1 MNLSD
6 TERRQ
11 GFSTWLRTG
20 RLPSVR
26 SADGH
31 ELKFNPWHDL
41 EDGRFTFVGSG
52 RRYDSASGARKAAAR
67 ANIARHDATN
77 SGVTR
82 RLRGGSGPSA
92 PASPG
97 QPRTIVDP
105 VSSDRPVVKNRN
117 ETAKS
122 NLKVWKNPVVE
133 GVIGAGEGV
142 YSAAE
147 GAVSGLYSALTTN
160 PVITARSIGYR
171 LAHTVDDALVAENTP
186 ARVQI
191 ARASKSVR
199 EASARDVGRAAGSVV
214 GNVALVATPARI
226 FSKVSTAR
234 RIRAVPPRTTY
245 KPPEIGWANENLKSK
260 ELWKIYNDSATG
272 ARPGK
277 APTLMRTLPD
287 GSKRPVKFD
296 GIDGDYLIDRKWTVS
311 TRPRAKAQVLR
322 QSQVLAQNRQIAVW
336 EVPTAVQK
344 EKALKLLKQRNVRN
358 IKVRIVK
365 P

>member
-1 MNLSD
+1 
-6 TERRQ
+6 
-11 GFSTWLRTG
+11 
-20 RLPSVR
+20 
-26 SADGH
+26 
-31 ELKFNPWHDL
+31 
-41 EDGRFTFVGSG
+41 
-52 RRYDSASGARKAAAR
+52 
-67 ANIARHDATN
+67 
-77 SGVTR
+77 
-82 RLRGGSGPSA
+82 
-92 PASPG
+92 
-97 QPRTIVDP
+97 
-105 VSSDRPVVKNRN
+105 VVKNRN

-214 GNVALVATPARI
+214 GNVALAATPARI

-311 TRPRAKAQVLR
+311 TRPRAKAQILR

>member
-26 SADGH
+26 NADGH
-31 ELKFNPWHDL
+31 ELKFNPWHDT

-52 RRYDSASGARKAAAR
+52 RRYGNAGGTMTVARARNIPRNVENSGATRKP
-67 ANIARHDATN
+67 
-77 SGVTR
+77 
-82 RLRGGSGPSA
+82 RGGSSA
-92 PASPG
+92 LANASPTR
-97 QPRTIVDP
+97 PRTV
-105 VSSDRPVVKNRN
+105 VSPKLNDQAAIRNRTRTN
-117 ETAKS
+117 TLS
-122 NLKVWKNPVVE
+122 LNDTKNPVVE
-133 GVIGAGEGV
+133 GVIGFGEEI
-142 YSAAE
+142 YSTGK

-160 PVITARSIGYR
+160 PVTTARNLGDR
-171 LAHTVDDALVAENTP
+171 LAHAVDDALVAEDTP
-186 ARVQI
+186 ASVQI
-191 ARASKSVR
+191 SRAAKIAR
-199 EASARDVGRAAGSVV
+199 EASARDIGRAAGSVV
-214 GNVALVATPARI
+214 GNVALAAAPIPALSRISVARAIRKAR
-226 FSKVSTAR
+226 
-234 RIRAVPPRTTY
+234 PRTTY
-245 KPPEIGWANENLKSK
+245 LPPEIGWANENLKSR

-296 GIDGDYLIDRKWTVS
+296 GIDGDYLIDRKWTVVN
-311 TRPRAKAQVLR
+311 RPRARAQVLR
-322 QSQVLAQNRQIAVW
+322 QSQALAQNRQIGLW
-336 EVPTAVQK
+336 EVPTALQK
-344 EKALKLLKQRNVRN
+344 EKALKLLKEMNVKN